1 MLLEKQVING
11 SVEVFA
17 VVVAICSLDFGRITW
32 CCAQPKRFESEVPN
46 HDFVLKVRST

>member
-1 MLLEKQVING
+1 MLLEKQAING

-32 CCAQPKRFESEVPN
+32 CCAQPTQPKRFESEVPN
-46 HDFVLKVRST
+46 MTFC